1 LIQIIEKHMPFSKL
15 VNTIGLIAATI
26 GSVLVWFFLTEIS
39 TMDKDKF
46 LKGVSEMR
54 VEAATPEAIKKF
66 KCQLRLSQFGLFL
79 IILGGVLQ
87 GWSNF
92 IND

>member
-1 LIQIIEKHMPFSKL
+1 MPFSKL

-39 TMDKDKF
+39 TMDKGKF
-46 LKGVSEMR
+46 LNGVSEMR

-66 KCQLRLSQFGLFL
+66 KYQLRLSQFGLFL